1 MKILVI
7 QQKMIGDV
15 LASSILCNNLHNTY
29 PNAQIDYLV
38 YKETTPVLEGNSS
51 IDNIILFEEKHRKSK
66 KEFLNLAL
74 KIRATKYDIVIDA
87 YLKLESTLIT
97 FISGAKKTISYKKN
111 FFSFLYTDKV
121 YFATSP
127 KTQMGLAIERRL
139 SLLNPLDLNTLINPY
154 PKLFI
159 TAEENQKA
167 SNLFDKHLVNKQR
180 KTVMISLLGSEKSKT
195 YPLDYMT
202 TIIDLIAKN
211 NDINIIFNYFPKQI
225 NDAQKV
231 FDACSDSTKE
241 KIYFDLL
248 GDDLRTFI
256 TLMNQCDLIIGND
269 GGAINMAKALNK
281 PTYTIFSPWIDKESW
296 STFEDGTVN
305 KAIHLKDFYP
315 DLLTNIS
322 RKERK
327 KNYTHYYS
335 LLKPSLIFESLT
347 NFLNIH
353 LH

>member
-15 LASSILCNNLHNTY
+15 LASSIICNNLCKAY
-29 PNAQIDYLV
+29 PEAQIDYLV
-38 YKETTPVLEGNSS
+38 YKETIPVLKGNTS
-51 IDNIILFEEKHRKSK
+51 IDNIILFEEEHK
-66 KEFLNLAL
+66 KNKTKFLNLAL
-74 KIRATKYDIVIDA
+74 KIRATKYDLVIDA
-87 YLKLESTLIT
+87 YLNLESALIV
-97 FISGAKKTISYKKN
+97 FLSGAKRTISYKKN
-111 FFSFLYTDKV
+111 FLSFLYTDKV

-127 KTQMGLAIERRL
+127 ETQMGLAIERRF
-139 SLLNPLDLNTLINPY
+139 SLLNPLNLEISIDPY
-154 PKLFI
+154 PKLFV

-167 SNLFDKHLVNKQR
+167 STLFNKHQINRQR
-180 KTVMISLLGSEKSKT
+180 KTIMISLLGSENAKT
-195 YPLDYMT
+195 YPLNYMT
-202 TIIDLIAKN
+202 QIIDYIATN
-211 NDINIIFNYFPKQI
+211 NDVNIIFNYFPKQI
-225 NDAQKV
+225 NDARKI
-231 FDACSDSTKE
+231 FDACSISTKE

-256 TLMNQCDLIIGND
+256 ALLNQCDLVIGND

-296 STFEDGTVN
+296 STFDDGIIN

-315 DLLTNIS
+315 KLLTNKS

-327 KNYTHYYS
+327 KNYAHYYN

>member
-15 LASSILCNNLHNTY
+15 LASSILCNNLRNAY

-38 YKETTPVLEGNSS
+38 YKETIPVLEGNIS
-51 IDNIILFEEKHRKSK
+51 IDNIILFEERHK
-66 KEFLNLAL
+66 KNKKKFLNLAL
-74 KIRATKYDIVIDA
+74 KIRATKYDLVIDA
-87 YLKLESTLIT
+87 YLKLESALII
-97 FISGAKKTISYKKN
+97 FLSGAKRTISYQKN

-139 SLLNPLDLNTLINPY
+139 ALLNPLNLNTTIDPY
-154 PKLFI
+154 PKLFV

-167 SNLFDKHLVNKQR
+167 ATLFNKHQVNKQR

-202 TIIDLIAKN
+202 EIVNLIGKN
-211 NDINIIFNYFPKQI
+211 NNVNIVFNYFPKQI
-225 NDAQKV
+225 NDARKI
-231 FDACSDSTKE
+231 FDACSTSTKE

-256 TLMNQCDLIIGND
+256 ALMNKCDLVIGND

-296 STFEDGTVN
+296 STFDDGIVN

-315 DLLTNIS
+315 NLLTNKS

-327 KNYTHYYS
+327 KNYAHYYS
-335 LLKPSLIFESLT
+335 FLKPSLIFESLT
-347 NFLNIH
+347 NFLKTH